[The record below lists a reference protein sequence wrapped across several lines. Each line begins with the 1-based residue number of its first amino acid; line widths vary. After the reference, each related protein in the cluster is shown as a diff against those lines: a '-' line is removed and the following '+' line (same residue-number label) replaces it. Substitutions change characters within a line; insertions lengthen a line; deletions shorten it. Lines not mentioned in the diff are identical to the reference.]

1 LSNLTQ
7 GYFQNLG
14 KGIIDLPSFQEMYQ
28 SYRDVASQQA
38 EKAGANINEAF
49 GSQGA
54 RYSSDLLRQQGQTQR
69 DLATDLRSQAAN
81 FQFGLRQQQA
91 GELQGASSALM
102 SRDILGEQSL
112 WQYYLRRARPP
123 PLLGAAATQP
133 GQPPGAVGY

>member
-1 LSNLTQ
+1 MGMGQDNSPWAPGSPTTGGQGALGKNLQGYEPPLSNLTQ

-102 SRDILGEQSL
+102 SRDILGQ
-112 WQYYLRRARPP
+112 
-123 PLLGAAATQP
+123 
-133 GQPPGAVGY
+133 